1 VSLANGATATA
12 LVGIAAGGIFP
23 PAQCGP
29 VTAAGLRIYPPGQTQ
44 SKRVPF
50 PFAACSKTGPQ
61 YLKIMPVQ

>member
-1 VSLANGATATA
+1 
-12 LVGIAAGGIFP
+12 
-23 PAQCGP
+23 

-61 YLKIMPVQ
+61 YLKIYPVQ